1 MLRGAHFDSAAAAV
15 DANRIQT
22 LSRCIVVLTWHWME
36 LLNWYSL
43 RLTYGVDA
51 SGVATE
57 SEQEGA
63 SILISSHLMPGTCS
77 LT

>member
-51 SGVATE
+51 SGVAE
-57 SEQEGA
+57 
-63 SILISSHLMPGTCS
+63 
-77 LT
+77 